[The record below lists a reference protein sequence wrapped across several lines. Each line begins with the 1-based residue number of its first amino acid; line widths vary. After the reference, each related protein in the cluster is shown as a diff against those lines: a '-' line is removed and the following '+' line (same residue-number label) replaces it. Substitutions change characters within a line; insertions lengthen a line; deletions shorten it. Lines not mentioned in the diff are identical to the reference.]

1 MQKTCLLNLRSFIL
15 FIAFCYFL
23 SVPIACNI
31 INPAE
36 PIPAYIRV
44 HDPKVIT
51 LAAQGSASENIS
63 NYWLFVNNQAEGV
76 YNRTGNYPLIAEG
89 TTKLAFLAGI
99 KDNGVSNLRVVYPF
113 YTADTI
119 TTTLNPN
126 GTIDI
131 YPTFRYISG
140 TQFKV
145 LEDFEL
151 GSVLISSNASNPLV
165 RSSLPEDV
173 FEGSFS
179 AKIKLDSIT
188 PGIELLSIDPFT
200 LPLLGFDIYIELNYK
215 SDVPFVV
222 GLQSMSTSQKF
233 YQWTI
238 TPKSEWN
245 KIYLNA
251 KSLVNTTNNASWK
264 LLIYSAPDTLT
275 GTKYIYL
282 DNVKVLHQ

>member
-1 MQKTCLLNLRSFIL
+1 MQKPCLLNLRPFIL

-36 PIPAYIRV
+36 PVPAYIKI

-165 RSSLPEDV
+165 RSSLPEDI

-251 KSLVNTTNNASWK
+251 KSLVNTTNNTSWK

>member
-1 MQKTCLLNLRSFIL
+1 MNLRSFIL

>member
-1 MQKTCLLNLRSFIL
+1 MNLRSFIL

-23 SVPIACNI
+23 SVPIACNL

-36 PIPAYIRV
+36 PVPAYIRV

-63 NYWLFVNNQAEGV
+63 NYWLFVNNQAVGV
-76 YNRTGNYPLIAEG
+76 YNRTGNYPLVAEG

-251 KSLVNTTNNASWK
+251 KSLVNTTNNTSWK

>member
-1 MQKTCLLNLRSFIL
+1 MNLRSFIL

-251 KSLVNTTNNASWK
+251 KSLVNTTSNASWK

>member
-1 MQKTCLLNLRSFIL
+1 MNLRSFIL

-36 PIPAYIRV
+36 PVPAYIRV

-251 KSLVNTTNNASWK
+251 KSLVNTTSNASWK

>member
-1 MQKTCLLNLRSFIL
+1 MNLRSFIL

-36 PIPAYIRV
+36 PVPAYIKI

-76 YNRTGNYPLIAEG
+76 YNRTGNYPIIAEG

-151 GSVLISSNASNPLV
+151 GSVLISSNSSNPLV

-251 KSLVNTTNNASWK
+251 KSLVNTTNNTSWK

>member
-1 MQKTCLLNLRSFIL
+1 MQKPCLLNLRSFIL

-36 PIPAYIRV
+36 PVPAYIKI

-151 GSVLISSNASNPLV
+151 GSVLISSNSSNPLV

-251 KSLVNTTNNASWK
+251 KSLVNTTNNTSWK

>member
-1 MQKTCLLNLRSFIL
+1 MNLRSFIL

-36 PIPAYIRV
+36 PVPAYIKI

-251 KSLVNTTNNASWK
+251 KSLVNTTNNTSWK